1 MNKIQQ
7 VGKTVY
13 CLNDQGI
20 NYWSFFVDSGRTEE
34 GKRTPEAVL
43 RKVATKMAA
52 VDDLYEALESAEKT
66 LQCLVEEYPG
76 HLKELHTVKAA
87 LAKAR
92 GDTQ

>member
-52 VDDLYEALESAEKT
+52 VDDLYEALQESNRH
-66 LQCLVEEYPG
+66 LVGEFGIKHP
-76 HLKELHTVKAA
+76 LVRANRDA
-87 LAKAR
+87 LAKAN
-92 GDTQ
+92 GATQ